1 MHKKIWLFIGILF
14 IGLVPMQAQKSAV
27 YTHDF
32 EDYDRAL
39 ALFKESQYQSAQILF
54 DKILF
59 DNKNPEINADCAY
72 YSANCA
78 IRLNQ
83 QSADEQMENFVK
95 NYPTSPKQNQA
106 YVEVGQYYFEQ
117 GRFPQALEWFDKSDE
132 NSLSYED
139 LEKFKFQKGY
149 CYFSAG
155 KKKEA
160 THETPKD
167 DPEAEKKEPEAESKE
182 PVTKKKLSKSAKKTV
197 KIPAVKFFSGSFPQ
211 YEEARNPIIRKTFGI
226 EETMRRIRAFKKS
239 GK

>member
-83 QSADEQMENFVK
+83 QSADEQMEN
-95 NYPTSPKQNQA
+95 SPI
-106 YVEVGQYYFEQ
+106 
-117 GRFPQALEWFDKSDE
+117 KS
-132 NSLSYED
+132 S
-139 LEKFKFQKGY
+139 
-149 CYFSAG
+149 
-155 KKKEA
+155 
-160 THETPKD
+160 
-167 DPEAEKKEPEAESKE
+167 
-182 PVTKKKLSKSAKKTV
+182 
-197 KIPAVKFFSGSFPQ
+197 
-211 YEEARNPIIRKTFGI
+211 
-226 EETMRRIRAFKKS
+226 
-239 GK
+239 